1 MERELIW
8 ELEAREMIIM
18 LVKELW
24 MRITSEFGKNDKKS
38 RELRHLQ
45 QEKRIFEEH
54 VPTFKKI

>member
-38 RELRHLQ
+38 RELIQ
-45 QEKRIFEEH
+45 QEKRKFEEH
-54 VPTFKKI
+54 VPTFKNI